1 MRACTGCIRGASRS
15 VRLHTPHA
23 HTHMPHAT
31 PPSSS
36 LFAHRIPS
44 LPYPTLSVCLFSQG
58 VTHVIVTEET
68 ITGNKLPVLYP
79 EPTELPPEVPTAEV
93 EEKEEEPKEATG

>member
-23 HTHMPHAT
+23 HTHAT
-31 PPSSS
+31 CHTAFFFS
-36 LFAHRIPS
+36 LLTASH
-44 LPYPTLSVCLFSQG
+44 PYPTLLSLCLCSQG

>member
-1 MRACTGCIRGASRS
+1 
-15 VRLHTPHA
+15 
-23 HTHMPHAT
+23 MPHRLLL
-31 PPSSS
+31 

-44 LPYPTLSVCLFSQG
+44 HPYPTLSVCLFSQG